1 MQTNLANRSLSL
13 FGDEWSNGWFE
24 VMSTIMG
31 DYECKEYS
39 PENQNDWHFV
49 TISSTDDSPWVLE
62 WENRAEVHWEL
73 T

>member
-1 MQTNLANRSLSL
+1 MN
-13 FGDEWSNGWFE
+13 NGWFE
-24 VMSTIMG
+24 VMSTIMKN
-31 DYECKEYS
+31 YENKEYS

-49 TISSTDDSPWVLE
+49 TISRTDDSPWVLE